1 MSSSFMQTLTKQLRA
16 KLDKER
22 EELDLPK
29 RYLRM
34 LIKADFL
41 YIKGRG
47 NDVFKVIKFDGV
59 DYSSKSNINRSLNNS
74 TVLVKTNN
82 IGKPEIRVTEVLKNV
97 IYIPF
102 KLNDRF
108 KFRYHKVGY
117 GLSVNMEYTGKV
129 SGLSRQGV
137 EVVIHLEIEE
147 LETLRV
153 LYLNSVDI
161 IRYL

>member
-34 LIKADFL
+34 LIRADFL
-41 YIKGRG
+41 YIKGKG
-47 NDVFKVIKFDGV
+47 NEVFKVIKFDGV
-59 DYSSKSNINRSLNNS
+59 DYSSKKNINRSLNNS

-102 KLNDRF
+102 KLGDRF
-108 KFRYHKVGY
+108 KFKYKKDCD
-117 GLSVNMEYTGKV
+117 GLSATMEYTGKV
-129 SGLSRQGV
+129 VGLSRHGTK
-137 EVVIHLEIEE
+137 VVIHLEIDE

-161 IRYL
+161 VRYL